1 MHQTRVLLGLAAV
14 LFASLAFASLA
25 AAFVV
30 PTSSPTTCPPIPSSR
45 PRLAPLTM
53 ASTPTASG
61 MSTTKP
67 RALLPPIILSNV
79 PGTWAYDTMS
89 RRIRDDIL
97 VRIYAEN
104 DALLSTPAGAS
115 IKAQLDQLK
124 RELETPHTSPLP
136 PIQDDGGPDV
146 GVWGEIMAP
155 YMKSNWL
162 EAPWLVT
169 EFYFYR
175 RIVQIFGYFQ
185 RSYDPFKDQKRLGLE
200 GALELTQQ
208 LAARAEEVHKAGD
221 PETALRFALFASL
234 WGNKMDLSLWPSQS
248 DAANK
253 AQTFANVLEASSV
266 NLLADD
272 FPAVAAHLKEG
283 GKERGRVDIIV
294 DNAGFELITDLLL
307 ADALLVHG
315 LASKV
320 VFHTKGHPT
329 FVSDAMDKDVKETID
344 YLATAGVVA
353 AKDRWGSYLKTGQWE
368 LHAHNYWA
376 QPFPFWERPGDVS
389 EDLSKAKMAFVK
401 GDANY
406 RRLLGDREWDLSIG
420 FDQVASYFPCPIVAL
435 RTLKAELGCGMMEG
449 EVGRARKA
457 DAKDWMV
464 TGKYGVVQFV
474 DPAKL

>member
-1 MHQTRVLLGLAAV
+1 MHETCVSLGLAAV
-14 LFASLAFASLA
+14 LFAPFA
-25 AAFVV
+25 AAFVGS
-30 PTSSPTTCPPIPSSR
+30 TSCPATPRPIPSCR
-45 PRLAPLTM
+45 HRLAPPTM
-53 ASTPTASG
+53 ISTPTAEG

-67 RALLPPIILSNV
+67 RATLPPIILSNV

-104 DALLSTPAGAS
+104 DALLSTPEGAN

-124 RELETPHTSPLP
+124 QELSTPQTSSLS
-136 PIQDDGGPDV
+136 PIQNDGGPDV
-146 GVWGEIMAP
+146 SVWGKIMAP
-155 YMKSNWL
+155 YAKSNWL
-162 EAPWLVT
+162 DAPWLVT

-185 RSYDPFKDQKRLGLE
+185 TGYDPFKDQKRLGLE

-208 LAARAEEVHKAGD
+208 LAARAEEVHKAGE
-221 PETALRFALFASL
+221 PETGLRFALFASL

-248 DAANK
+248 DAINK
-253 AQTFANVLEASSV
+253 AQIFANVLEASSI

-283 GKERGRVDIIV
+283 GKEGGRVDIIV

-315 LASKV
+315 LAAKV

-329 FVSDAMDKDVKETID
+329 FVSDAMDKDVQETIE
-344 YLATAGVVA
+344 YLAAAGVFA
-353 AKDRWGSYLKTGQWE
+353 AKDRWVSYMKTGQWE

-376 QPFPFWERPGDVS
+376 QPFPFWERPRDVS
-389 EDLSKAKMAFVK
+389 EDLKKARLAFVK

-406 RRLLGDREWDLSIG
+406 RRLLGDREWELG
-420 FDQVASYFPCPIVAL
+420 TPFEEVASYFPCPVVAL
-435 RTLKAELGCGMMEG
+435 RTLKAELGCGMAEG
-449 EVGRARKA
+449 EVGRAIKA

-464 TGKYGVVQFV
+464 TGKYGVAQFV
-474 DPAKL
+474 DPEKL